1 MKKPAT
7 ATRRNGTVRCA
18 IYTRKSSEEGLEQEF
33 NSLQA
38 QREACEAFIESQRQ
52 EGWVCLRAAYDDG
65 GFSGAT
71 MDRPALRQL
80 LTDLT
85 AGRVD
90 TVVVYKIDRLT
101 RSLADFA
108 KIVEILDTKGA
119 SFVSV
124 TQQFNTTTS
133 IGRLTLNVLLSFGQ
147 FEREVTGERI
157 RDKIA
162 ASKKKGMWMGGN
174 VPLGYDASERTL
186 VINPAEAETVRR
198 VFALYR
204 ELGCVRRVKEEA
216 DRLGLRTKCS
226 TTTNGTERGGKP
238 FSRGHLYTLLSNP
251 IYTGHIAHK
260 GELHPGQ
267 QPALIDDESW
277 TAVRDQLAANTSN
290 HRRRAKAAEPSLLAG
305 LLVDAR
311 GERLTPSHAVKKG
324 RRYRYYVSAALI
336 TDAGTDREGWRL
348 AAREIEEAVIRI
360 LADALTSPA
369 RLVERFGA
377 AGIPSDQVRKLLS
390 RAAGMAA
397 ALGGS
402 PGERAKLVREL
413 VENIIVDE
421 KTIIIKLR
429 RGLLLGGNVP
439 SSASEAASDSAV
451 ELTAAAAFTR
461 RGAETKLVLPGLAPQ
476 KHSSRW

>member
-1 MKKPAT
+1 MPRTDLGRK
-7 ATRRNGTVRCA
+7 RCA

-33 NSLQA
+33 NSLAA
-38 QREACEAFIESQRQ
+38 QREACEAFVRSQRD
-52 EGWVCLRAAYDDG
+52 EGWVLAKTRYDDG
-65 GFSGAT
+65 GFSGGNIE
-71 MDRPALRQL
+71 RPALQDL
-80 LTDLT
+80 LGDIR
-85 AGRVD
+85 AGRFD
-90 TVVVYKIDRLT
+90 IVVVYKVDRLT

-108 KIVEILDTKGA
+108 RLVELFDA
-119 SFVSV
+119 EAVSFVSV
-124 TQQFNTTTS
+124 TQQFNTTS
-133 IGRLTLNVLLSFGQ
+133 SMGRLTLNVLLSFAQ

-174 VPLGYDASERTL
+174 VPLGYDANKRTL

-267 QPALIDDESW
+267 QPALIDEESW
-277 TAVRDQLAANTSN
+277 STVRDQLAANTSN

-305 LLVDAR
+305 LLVDAQ
-311 GERLTPSHAVKKG
+311 GDRLTPSHAVKKG
-324 RRYRYYVSAALI
+324 RRYRYYVSTALI
-336 TDAGTDREGWRL
+336 TDAGTDRARGWRL

-377 AGIPSDQVRKLLS
+377 AGIPGDQVRKLLS
-390 RAAGMAA
+390 RAGRMAA

-402 PGERAKLVREL
+402 SGERAKTVREL
-413 VENIIVDE
+413 VEKIIVNE
-421 KTIIIKLR
+421 KTLIIKVR
-429 RGLLLGGNVP
+429 RGALLGRDVP
-439 SSASEAASDSAV
+439 SGASEAASDSAV

-461 RGAETKLVLPGLAPQ
+461 RGAESKLVLPGLAQ
-476 KHSSRW
+476 QT